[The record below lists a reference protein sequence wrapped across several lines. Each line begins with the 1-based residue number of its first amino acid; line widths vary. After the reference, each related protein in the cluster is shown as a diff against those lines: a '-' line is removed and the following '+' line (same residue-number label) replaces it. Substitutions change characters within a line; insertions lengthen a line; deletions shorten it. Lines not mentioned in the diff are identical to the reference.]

1 MMASRIPF
9 GTKWLERSLRR
20 CSCGQEDY
28 QRGAGETM
36 EGSEEKDGVE
46 KLRSWSRQVF
56 RAGWPG
62 SAEECFGLYLLRNH
76 KQSSEAKFGQRQKNL
91 DINADQS
98 TSCRQKWRLLLYK
111 S

>member
-1 MMASRIPF
+1 MAGAIMPEVLKRYQPGRLTEKSLMLKNLTVHTA
-9 GTKWLERSLRR
+9 GTS
-20 CSCGQEDY
+20 
-28 QRGAGETM
+28 A
-36 EGSEEKDGVE
+36 KDGVE